1 MCSNSVHWVPI
12 SKIKGGKPIFGWE
25 SLLSQQADSAV
36 GLIWQWCKPQSL
48 SFWHR
53 DWNSTSWFPQ
63 RSEQMIPDAF
73 LLKNPQTSARS
84 FCVYFLKRDSLLNC
98 AYCNGFVLG
107 CIILTGLVGN
117 DISPFLFLA
126 VLGIWCIY
134 SASKGFCICTWEY
147 LSCHN
152 NRGLRICR

>member
-1 MCSNSVHWVPI
+1 MQG
-12 SKIKGGKPIFGWE
+12 KGWQAKFW
-25 SLLSQQADSAV
+25 LTVAALSAGRFSSWTNLRVMQA
-36 GLIWQWCKPQSL
+36 QSP

-53 DWNSTSWFPQ
+53 GWNSTSWFPQ
-63 RSEQMIPDAF
+63 RSGQMIPNAF
-73 LLKNPQTSARS
+73 LALEVCEPVHGVSVSILWRRIVYSAYS
-84 FCVYFLKRDSLLNC
+84 
-98 AYCNGFVLG
+98 NGFVLG

-126 VLGIWCIY
+126 VLGIWCVY

-152 NRGLRICR
+152 NRGLKICC